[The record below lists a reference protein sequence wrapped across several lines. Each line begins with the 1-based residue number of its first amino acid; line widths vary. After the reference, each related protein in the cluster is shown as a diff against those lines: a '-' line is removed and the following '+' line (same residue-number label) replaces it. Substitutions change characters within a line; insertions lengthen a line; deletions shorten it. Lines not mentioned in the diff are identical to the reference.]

1 MALAAIPVCLI
12 GRFGPTIWAL
22 IPLAYVVCGFKLTNP
37 GAIRRRTR
45 KGRDIWSRAG
55 GFKRMLSTPS
65 SELRFDF
72 SARKEFFL
80 PYLPYAVAFG
90 CAKEWSA
97 KYADEMDEPPPTPD
111 WINLS
116 NQRLTMTALTAT
128 GGGIRV
134 DGDFNDQRIPIIL
147 VWQRRRRIQL
157 WQRGRWW
164 RRVLV
169 AAGMFHLNRTEEFH
183 RPSDDTVTASMAA
196 EFSAAM
202 R

>member
-128 GGGIRV
+128 GGA
-134 DGDFNDQRIPIIL
+134 F
-147 VWQRRRRIQL
+147 
-157 WQRGRWW
+157 
-164 RRVLV
+164 
-169 AAGMFHLNRTEEFH
+169 E
-183 RPSDDTVTASMAA
+183 STVTSTI
-196 EFSAAM
+196 SAYQSSSSGSGGGGSSSGSGGGGGGGSW
-202 R
+202 